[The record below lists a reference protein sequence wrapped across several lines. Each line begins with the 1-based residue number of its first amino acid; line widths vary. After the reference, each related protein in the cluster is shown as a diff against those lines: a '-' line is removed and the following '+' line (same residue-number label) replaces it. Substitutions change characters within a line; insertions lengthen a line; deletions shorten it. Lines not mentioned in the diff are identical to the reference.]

1 MVKGIERCGEAVGTE
16 AKSAILAGLSLAG
29 RLDEA
34 IGLYAE
40 IKKEGVLP
48 TAYAVSSLMVWSLK
62 FPSEQ
67 LHIPLCFVFYF
78 CGIFQPQAG
87 PQSFSKQIL
96 VLCLVVQ
103 T

>member
-67 LHIPLCFVFYF
+67 LHIPLVLSFTFVASLKLRL
-78 CGIFQPQAG
+78 GHRG
-87 PQSFSKQIL
+87 SVSKF
-96 VLCLVVQ
+96 
-103 T
+103 

>member
-62 FPSEQ
+62 FPHSSLFCLLLLWHPPTSGWATEVQ
-67 LHIPLCFVFYF
+67 LANSSPLFGTADTEC
-78 CGIFQPQAG
+78 A
-87 PQSFSKQIL
+87 
-96 VLCLVVQ
+96 
-103 T
+103 